1 MPYPALSRPPCSPR
15 HVSLLLSLLLALLLV
30 YAPPTTHSQIRQSD
44 FTFYLSSG
52 LTQPLA
58 PSALADG
65 FQAGLNVGAGVGVN
79 ISYAL
84 EINLYAEHTRHGL
97 SRSGYDPDGGFGPPL
112 RLAFGEEV
120 KSGSVAVTAGRLNLQ
135 YLFAPSSVGLP
146 YLTAGVRLQRFTF
159 IQFEVGPEFQ
169 LETASALRRPSRR
182 IGAYRQS
189 AFGFN
194 IGGGLQI
201 PISYSAAFFVEPTYV
216 VAYSVSDRL
225 HFISFKVGVALGT
238 F

>member
-1 MPYPALSRPPCSPR
+1 ML
-15 HVSLLLSLLLALLLV
+15 VLTLLLA
-30 YAPPTTHSQIRQSD
+30 YPPRATDAQIRPSD

-52 LTQPLA
+52 LTQPVA

-65 FQAGLNVGAGVGVN
+65 FRAGLNLGAGVGVN

-84 EINLYAEHTRHGL
+84 EVNLYAEHTRLGL
-97 SRSGYDPDGGFGPPL
+97 SRSGYEPDGGFGPPL
-112 RLAFGEEV
+112 QLSVGEVV
-120 KSGSVAVTAGRLNLQ
+120 KGGSVAVTSGRLNLQ
-135 YLFAPSSVGLP
+135 YLFAPSSMGLP
-146 YLTAGVRLQRFTF
+146 YLTGGVRLQRLGFT
-159 IQFEVGPEFQ
+159 QFEVGPEFEP
-169 LETASALRRPSRR
+169 ETIGDRRLPSRR
-182 IGAYRQS
+182 LGTYRQS

-216 VAYSVSDRL
+216 VVYSMGDRL
-225 HFISFKVGVALGT
+225 RFVSVRAGVALGT

>member
-1 MPYPALSRPPCSPR
+1 MPYPAISLPP
-15 HVSLLLSLLLALLLV
+15 SLLRHAMLVLTLLLA
-30 YAPPTTHSQIRQSD
+30 YPPRATDAQIRPSD

-52 LTQPLA
+52 LTQPVA

-65 FQAGLNVGAGVGVN
+65 FRAGLNLGAGVGVN

-84 EINLYAEHTRHGL
+84 EVNLYAEHTRLGL
-97 SRSGYDPDGGFGPPL
+97 SRSGYEPDGGFGPPL
-112 RLAFGEEV
+112 QLSVGEVV
-120 KSGSVAVTAGRLNLQ
+120 KGGSVAVTSGRLNLQ
-135 YLFAPSSVGLP
+135 YLFAPSSMGLP
-146 YLTAGVRLQRFTF
+146 YLTGGVRLQRLGFT
-159 IQFEVGPEFQ
+159 QFEVGPEFEP
-169 LETASALRRPSRR
+169 ETIGDRRLPSRR
-182 IGAYRQS
+182 LGTYRQS

-216 VAYSVSDRL
+216 VVYSMGDRL
-225 HFISFKVGVALGT
+225 RFVSVRAGVALGT

>member
-1 MPYPALSRPPCSPR
+1 
-15 HVSLLLSLLLALLLV
+15 VLLLTLLV
-30 YAPPTTHSQIRQSD
+30 VYPSSTTVAQIRSSD

-52 LTQPLA
+52 LTKPLA

-65 FQAGLNVGAGVGVN
+65 FKAGLNVGAGVGVN

-84 EINLYAEHTRHGL
+84 EVNLYAEHTRHGL
-97 SRSGYDPDGGFGPPL
+97 SPSGFDPDGGFGPPL

-135 YLFAPSSVGLP
+135 YLFAPSSMGLP
-146 YLTAGVRLQRFTF
+146 YLTGGVRLQRFTF
-159 IQFEVGPEFQ
+159 TQFEVGPEFE
-169 LETASALRRPSRR
+169 LEAPSALHRPSRR
-182 IGAYRQS
+182 VGAYRQS

-194 IGGGLQI
+194 IGGGLII
-201 PISYSAAFFVEPTYV
+201 PISYSAAFFVEPTYE
-216 VAYSVSDRL
+216 VAYSVGDRL
-225 HFISFKVGVALGT
+225 HFISVKAGVALGT

>member
-1 MPYPALSRPPCSPR
+1 MSNPA
-15 HVSLLLSLLLALLLV
+15 LSLLLPMLRHALLVLILLLA
-30 YAPPTTHSQIRQSD
+30 YPPSTTDAQIRQSD

-58 PSALADG
+58 PSVLADG
-65 FQAGLNVGAGVGVN
+65 FKAGLNVGAGVGVN

-84 EINLYAEHTRHGL
+84 DVNLYAEYARHGL

-112 RLAFGEEV
+112 QLSAGEEV
-120 KSGSVAVTAGRLNLQ
+120 KSGSVAVTTGRLNLQ
-135 YLFAPSSVGLP
+135 YLFAPSSMGLP
-146 YLTAGVRLQRFTF
+146 YLTAGVRLQRLGFA
-159 IQFEVGPEFQ
+159 QFEVGPEF
-169 LETASALRRPSRR
+169 EVEATGERRLPSRR
-182 IGAYRQS
+182 VGTYRQS

-194 IGGGLQI
+194 MGGGLQI

-216 VAYSVSDRL
+216 VVYSMGDRL
-225 HFISFKVGVALGT
+225 RFISLKAGVALGT

>member
-1 MPYPALSRPPCSPR
+1 MPYPALSPPCPPR
-15 HVSLLLSLLLALLLV
+15 HVYLLLTLLLA
-30 YAPPTTHSQIRQSD
+30 YPPSTTDAQIRPSD

-52 LTQPLA
+52 LTKPVA

-65 FQAGLNVGAGVGVN
+65 FKAGLNVGAGVGVN

-84 EINLYAEHTRHGL
+84 EVNLYAEHTRHGL

-112 RLAFGEEV
+112 QLSVGEEV
-120 KSGSVAVTAGRLNLQ
+120 KGGSVAVTAGRLNLQ
-135 YLFAPSSVGLP
+135 YLFAPSSMGLP
-146 YLTAGVRLQRFTF
+146 YLTGGVRLQRLGFT
-159 IQFEVGPEFQ
+159 QFEVGPKFEP
-169 LETASALRRPSRR
+169 EAIGALRLPSRR
-182 IGAYRQS
+182 VGTYRQS

-216 VAYSVSDRL
+216 VVYSVGDRL
-225 HFISFKVGVALGT
+225 HFISVKAGVALGT